1 MLLGVQL
8 SVYWG
13 AACASAPL
21 VGISR
26 PLMTKWCW
34 QGPPPAPVGVG
45 TGQAHML
52 TWGNPSLLTGL
63 AVEQSDKKKPHLM
76 FTVFQKF
83 VKTGRRCSAMP
94 SRRGAVRDSRWEA
107 TFLWF
112 SNWSRLSR
120 HCA

>member
-1 MLLGVQL
+1 MCSFLFIGLMKLAKAIKFINLSIHCITSKDIVDWQNIACLSSMLLGVQL

-52 TWGNPSLLTGL
+52 TWGES
-63 AVEQSDKKKPHLM
+63 
-76 FTVFQKF
+76 
-83 VKTGRRCSAMP
+83 
-94 SRRGAVRDSRWEA
+94 
-107 TFLWF
+107 F
-112 SNWSRLSR
+112 SVDRVDCR
-120 HCA
+120 AE

>member
-45 TGQAHML
+45 TGQAYML

-83 VKTGRRCSAMP
+83 VKRGRCCSAMP
-94 SRRGAVRDSRWEA
+94 SRRAAVRDFRWEA
-107 TFLWF
+107 TF
-112 SNWSRLSR
+112 
-120 HCA
+120 